1 MEKRVSQRSGVEPA
15 LQRWG
20 RRMGTVSGIFLGLA
34 LVVST
39 APVWGPVLAVVDL
52 ARGSNWARLR
62 CGVYLT
68 WLLFC
73 EAAGLLGAL
82 VLWVWPSGSEETFQ
96 GRHYAL
102 QNHWAGALL
111 DGAVK
116 IFNLKIEVE
125 GGEVFKHGPLLLFM
139 RHATVVDTLLPAAL
153 VSRPYGIRLRYVL
166 KQELRIDPCLDI
178 VGDRVPNAFVRRGLA
193 DGSAE
198 RERVIG
204 LARDLGPRDGVVIY
218 PEGTRFTSER
228 RAKILARLEEK
239 GEVARLATAKSFQH
253 VLPPRL
259 GGVMGLMDAASQA
272 DVVFC
277 AHSGMEK
284 LTRLGD
290 VLSGKVLGAELRVL
304 CWRVSAD
311 SIPRGEAERE
321 VWLEEEWRRVD
332 EFVSDHLADS
342 AEPLRA

>member
-1 MEKRVSQRSGVEPA
+1 MEEKVRELVSEEPRIR
-15 LQRWG
+15 RWA
-20 RRMGTVSGIFLGLA
+20 RRTGTVSAIFVGLA
-34 LVVST
+34 VSLGT
-39 APVWGPVLAVVDL
+39 APLWILVLAVIDGL
-52 ARGSNWARLR
+52 RGSSWARLR

-82 VLWVWPSGSEETFQ
+82 VLWLWPSGSKEVFQ
-96 GRHYAL
+96 GRHYTL
-102 QNHWAGALL
+102 QNYWAGALL

-125 GGEVFKHGPLLLFM
+125 GEDVFERGPLLLFM

-153 VSRPYGIRLRYVL
+153 VSRPHGIRMRYVL
-166 KQELRIDPCLDI
+166 KRELRIDPCLDI

-198 RERVIG
+198 RDRVIA

-218 PEGTRFTSER
+218 PEGTRFTPER
-228 RAKILARLEEK
+228 QARILEKVAEK
-239 GEVARLATAKSFQH
+239 GDARRLAIAESFKN

-259 GGVMGLMDAASQA
+259 GGVMGLLDMAPQA

-277 AHSGMEK
+277 AHSGMER

-290 VLSGKVLGAELRVL
+290 VLSGQVLGAELRVL
-304 CWRVSAD
+304 CWRVRAED
-311 SIPRGEAERE
+311 IPSGEADRE
-321 VWLEEEWRRVD
+321 VWLEREWRRVD
-332 EFVSDHLADS
+332 EFVTRYHVEHPAS
-342 AEPLRA
+342 ANP